1 MQVVCAKCNQTLE
14 FSGARPT
21 FCAYCGQPLA
31 GSTEQAL
38 LSSGDEATQEAAV
51 PAGEAGPAPAKL
63 GGYRLLRRL
72 GGGGMGTVYEAEDS
86 ASGRRVALKLI
97 APEFARSED
106 AVERFRQEG
115 RIASMVTHPRCVF
128 VHAVDE
134 EAGQPYIVMELMP
147 GDTLKELVDRRGPL
161 PPEEAVAKILDVLD
175 GLQEAHRL
183 EVIHRDVKPSNCFL
197 EPDGRVKVGDFGLAK
212 SLVKEAHL
220 TRTGAFVGT
229 PHFASPEQVRGEPI
243 DRRTDVYSAA
253 ATLFYLL
260 AGRPPF
266 SGESGTATLARI
278 VSDPPPS
285 LRSLRPELPAA
296 LDRVVLRGLERDRDR
311 RYPDLESFRQ
321 ALLAL
326 VPDRP
331 TLPGLARRAAAYLID
346 LTLLW
351 LAARAVFALLAVLL
365 PGPDAPPQQA
375 LVLALGR
382 GVGLVLLLTY
392 FTVSEHTWGCTLGKA
407 LARLRVCTT
416 RWIDPP
422 GWGKVGLRALLF
434 CGLVHLGWL
443 AAALVLLTRVG
454 EVRPA
459 AEWEG
464 VVSRNDLWLT
474 WGWAAIGT
482 AFVLATMRATDGYR
496 GLHEVL
502 SGTRVAELPA
512 PGRGEALLG
521 TGGWLLSFLHSR
533 RLDRGPAQAGPLPER
548 VGGFAVRGALKWGPG
563 EKVLL
568 GEDASLG
575 RRVFLW
581 LRPAGAPPLD
591 PARRDV
597 SRRTRLRWLGRGR
610 QGELQWDAILAPSGC
625 PLPDFIHSEG
635 TLDWAEVRPLL
646 AELAGELAAACAD
659 GTLPP
664 ALTTA
669 HVWVQP
675 NGRAQL
681 ADIALTAS
689 LQEEAGPAGP
699 DQERALTLLRRVAIL
714 ALEGRPR
721 APGEAD
727 RPVRTWLPERAA
739 AVVNRLLGSGPGHA
753 TVEEFRDELA
763 LCRAEDDSVT

>member
-1 MQVVCAKCNQTLE
+1 MQVVCEKCHQTLE
-14 FSGARPT
+14 FSGARPS

-31 GSTEQAL
+31 ATTPVPGNE
-38 LSSGDEATQEAAV
+38 EATQVAV
-51 PAGEAGPAPAKL
+51 GPGAGDSAPASL
-63 GGYRLLRRL
+63 GGYRLLRKL

-97 APEFARSED
+97 APEFAQSED
-106 AVERFRQEG
+106 ALERFRQEG

-134 EAGQPYIVMELMP
+134 DAGRPYIVMELMP
-147 GDTLKELVDRRGPL
+147 GDTLKELVDARGPL
-161 PPEEAVAKILDVLD
+161 TPEEAIAKILDVID

-243 DRRTDVYSAA
+243 DRRTDVYSVA
-253 ATLFYLL
+253 ATLFFLL
-260 AGRPPF
+260 TGRPPF
-266 SGESGTATLARI
+266 QGESGTATLARI
-278 VSDPPPS
+278 VSDPPPA

-296 LDRVVLRGLERDRDR
+296 LDRVVLRGLERDRER

-326 VPDRP
+326 VPDRLTP
-331 TLPGLARRAAAYLID
+331 AGLVRRATAYLVD
-346 LTLLW
+346 LALLW
-351 LAARAVFALLAVLL
+351 LAAGAVFALLGVLL
-365 PGPDAPPQQA
+365 PGPETPGHQA
-375 LVLALGR
+375 QVLVFGRGLGLAL
-382 GVGLVLLLTY
+382 LVAY
-392 FTVSEHTWGCTLGKA
+392 FLISEHVWGCSLGKA

-422 GWGKVGLRALLF
+422 GWGKVALRTLLF

-443 AAALVLLTRVG
+443 AAALVLLTRAG
-454 EVRPA
+454 ENRTLEA
-459 AEWEG
+459 WEAM
-464 VVSRNDLWLT
+464 VSRNDLWLT
-474 WGWAAIGT
+474 WGWAAMGAIL
-482 AFVLATMRATDGYR
+482 VCATMRAANSYR
-496 GLHEVL
+496 GLHELV
-502 SGTRVAELPA
+502 SGTGVAELPA
-512 PGRGEALLG
+512 PPRGEALLG

-533 RLDRGPAQAGPLPER
+533 RLDRKLAQAGPLPER
-548 VGGFAVRGALKWGPG
+548 VGGFAVRGALKGAPE

-581 LRPAGAPPLD
+581 LRPAGVPPLD
-591 PARRDV
+591 RGRRDV
-597 SRRTRLRWLGRGR
+597 SRRTRLRWLGCGR

-635 TLDWAEVRPLL
+635 TLHWAEARPLL
-646 AELAGELAAACAD
+646 AELAGELSAACAD

-664 ALTTA
+664 GLTTA

-681 ADIALTAS
+681 ADIALTAGP
-689 LQEEAGPAGP
+689 QEADSPAGT
-699 DQERALTLLRRVAIL
+699 DQERALALLRRVAVL
-714 ALEGRPR
+714 ALEGQPRP
-721 APGEAD
+721 PGEAN
-727 RPVRTWLPERAA
+727 RPLRTRLPARAA
-739 AVVNRLLGSGPGHA
+739 AVVNRLLGAGA
-753 TVEEFRDELA
+753 DYRTVDEFRDELA
-763 LCRAEDDSVT
+763 LCRAEGDSAA